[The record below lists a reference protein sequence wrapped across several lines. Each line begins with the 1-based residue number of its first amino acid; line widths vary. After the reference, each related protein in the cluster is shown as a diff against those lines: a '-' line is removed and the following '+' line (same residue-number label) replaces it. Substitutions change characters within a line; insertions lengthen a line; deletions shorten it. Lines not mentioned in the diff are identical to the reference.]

1 MLLTLKATLCKIN
14 NLLYTGHEVI
24 FMRQTLT
31 INTKLQKYKVTTET
45 GLFYKFGSIVS
56 QLFPGRKIAVITD
69 DTVKSIYEERLSKQM
84 NEAGIQW
91 KLISLPPGENSKSFD
106 MVPKLYSK
114 LLDFQLARDDVIVAF
129 GGGVIGDIAGFTAAT
144 FLRGINLIM
153 VPTTLMAMVDA
164 SIGGKNGAN
173 LPEGKNMAG
182 TFYQP
187 KEVLIDP
194 DFVRTLP
201 DRVFEDG
208 MAEVIKY
215 GCVFDPD
222 LFSDLKAKAERSDG
236 SGIESIIYRCCLIKK
251 QIIELDSQDQGIA
264 MLLNFGH
271 TLGHCIEDYFP
282 DGEYTHGEA
291 VSIGMY
297 MTTVA
302 SERAGFTAPNTS
314 SLIKNILTSYNL
326 PYQLPED
333 TNIVKMV
340 EAVKRDKKRRDDKLN
355 LVLIEKIGK
364 GFFHKIDKAEYA
376 SFLTE

>member
-1 MLLTLKATLCKIN
+1 
-14 NLLYTGHEVI
+14 
-24 FMRQTLT
+24 MRQTLT
-31 INTKLQKYKVTTET
+31 INTKLQKYKVVTEI
-45 GLFYKFGSIVS
+45 GLFHKLGNILS
-56 QLFPGRKIAVITD
+56 QLFPGRKFAVITD
-69 DTVKSIYEERLSKQM
+69 DTVKGLYEERLNKQM
-84 NEAGIQW
+84 NEAGLQW
-91 KLISLPPGENSKSFD
+91 TLISLPPGESSKSFD
-106 MVPKLYSK
+106 MIPKLYSK

-144 FLRGINLIM
+144 FLRGVNLIM

-222 LFSDLKAKAERSDG
+222 LFSDLMAKAKRSDG

-251 QIIELDSQDQGIA
+251 QIIELDSQDHGIA

-282 DGEYTHGEA
+282 DGKYTHGEA
-291 VSIGMY
+291 VAIGMY

-302 SERAGFTAPNTS
+302 SERAGLTVPNTS
-314 SLIKNILTSYNL
+314 SLVKDILICYNL
-326 PYQLPED
+326 PYQLPEG
-333 TNIVKMV
+333 TNIVEMV
-340 EAVKRDKKRRDDKLN
+340 EAVKRDKKRRDDMLN

-364 GFFHKIDKAEYA
+364 GFFHKIDKSEYA
-376 SFLTE
+376 SFLTQ

>member
-1 MLLTLKATLCKIN
+1 
-14 NLLYTGHEVI
+14 
-24 FMRQTLT
+24 
-31 INTKLQKYKVTTET
+31 
-45 GLFYKFGSIVS
+45 
-56 QLFPGRKIAVITD
+56 
-69 DTVKSIYEERLSKQM
+69 M

-282 DGEYTHGEA
+282 DGKYTHGEA
-291 VSIGMY
+291 VAIGMY

-302 SERAGFTAPNTS
+302 SERAGLTAPNTS

-364 GFFHKIDKAEYA
+364 G
-376 SFLTE
+376 SFIKLTRLSMQVS